1 MTLTSLGDIAAFCG
15 LASACSTSVF
25 LPLFILML
33 LTVLILLLVAM
44 LYDDVGFFVAYT
56 VSVLGL
62 SNEAAT

>member
-1 MTLTSLGDIAAFCG
+1 MTLTSLGDIAAFCC
-15 LASACSTSVF
+15 LASVCSTSVF

-44 LYDDVGFFVAYT
+44 RYDDVGFFVAYT